1 MRLADLLRLTALGV
15 ALLCWLDPP
24 SSIAPP
30 PPVIVDAAIV
40 RSARDSRPARTGDA
54 VTVLDAAREVA
65 ARMSDALGRAGT
77 VRVHEIETGA
87 PVPCGAVEPCVV
99 LTEGAAASVPAD
111 RKGPVSIVLVGD
123 ALDRNVEVTGV
134 SVAPAHVAGQ
144 ATASIAMAG
153 QGLQSRT
160 SRVRL
165 HDGSAIVGEATHQ
178 WTSDGE
184 VFVDVPWSPV
194 APGARTL
201 EARVVTEGVDEATL
215 VDNVLSAAAE
225 VTADRWRVV
234 LHERRPSW
242 AATFIR
248 RAIEG
253 DPRYDVGARTEVAP
267 RVSIT
272 SAGAAL
278 DSDRLDEARV
288 VLVGAPD
295 ALTGDDVARL
305 DRFLHQRGGAVVLA
319 PDRPMT
325 GPVTRLIP
333 QRWREQLDDE
343 PSAAGPLRASEWLL
357 AADVAPLDQVLAA
370 SEDGP
375 VVVASPIGAGVVVVS
390 GALDAWRHRGND
402 GAFERFWRSTV
413 AGLAMAVG
421 PPVAVDLVRA
431 TAGTDGEVHA
441 EVRART
447 VREVEAWEAT
457 ATRTCD
463 EGDGMP
469 LRLWPA
475 GAAGSF
481 TARVPIG
488 ARTGCRVV
496 VDVAGVGDGSARLV
510 YGAGGE
516 SSRRWTRSDAEAIA
530 SRTGGLVVRAGD
542 VSPIVQAWLDARGTE
557 RRPQQQYP
565 MRSWW
570 WLLPF
575 VASLAGEWWLRRRAG
590 LR

>member
-1 MRLADLLRLTALGV
+1 VRLADLLRLTALGV

-40 RSARDSRPARTGDA
+40 RSSRDSRPARTGDPA
-54 VTVLDAAREVA
+54 TVLDAAREAA
-65 ARMSDALGRAGT
+65 ARLSGALGNAGT
-77 VRVHEIETGA
+77 VRVHEIETGV
-87 PVPCGAVEPCVV
+87 PVPCGAVDPCVV
-99 LTEGAAASVPAD
+99 LTEGAAPSVPAD
-111 RKGPVSIVLVGD
+111 RRGPVSIVLVGD
-123 ALDRNVEVTGV
+123 ALDGNVAVTGV
-134 SVAPAHVAGQ
+134 SVTPAHVAGQ
-144 ATASIAMAG
+144 ATAIVSIAG
-153 QGLQSRT
+153 QGLQGRT

-184 VFVDVPWSPV
+184 VSVNVPWSPV
-194 APGARTL
+194 ASGTRTL
-201 EARVVTEGVDEATL
+201 EARVVTDGVEEATL
-215 VDNVLSAAAE
+215 VDNTLSAAAE
-225 VTADRWRVV
+225 VTAGRWRVV

-253 DPRYDVGARTEVAP
+253 DPRFDVAARTEVAP
-267 RVSIT
+267 RVSVT
-272 SAGAAL
+272 AAGAAL
-278 DSDRLDEARV
+278 DGDRLDEARV

-295 ALTGDDVARL
+295 ALTTDDVARL
-305 DRFLHQRGGAVVLA
+305 EGFLHHRGGAVILA

-325 GPVTRLIP
+325 GPVARLI
-333 QRWREQLDDE
+333 QHRWREQLDDE

-357 AADVAPLDQVLAA
+357 AADVVPLDQVWAA
-370 SEDGP
+370 SDDGP
-375 VVVASPIGAGVVVVS
+375 VVVASPLGAGVVVVS
-390 GALDAWRHRGND
+390 GALDAWRHRGTN

-421 PPVAVDLVRA
+421 PPVAVDLVR
-431 TAGTDGEVHA
+431 TTMGTDGEVYA

-447 VREVEAWEAT
+447 VREAEAWEAA

-463 EGDGMP
+463 EGDAVP

-481 TARVPIG
+481 TARVPVG

-496 VDVAGVGDGSARLV
+496 VAVAGVGDGSARLV
-510 YGAGGE
+510 DGAGDA
-516 SSRRWTRSDAEAIA
+516 SSHRWTRFDAEAIA
-530 SRTGGLVVRAGD
+530 GRTGGLVVSDGD
-542 VSPIVQAWLDARGTE
+542 VSPIVQAWLAARGTE
-557 RRPQQQYP
+557 RRPQQRHP

-575 VASLAGEWWLRRRAG
+575 VGSLAGEWWLRRRAG